1 MVSYTILGYLAPLA
15 LHVSHLNHYT
25 CHQLHINVF
34 FHHIDIST
42 DLLLHNNTRIS
53 CSPAATW
60 ITKSGPAMQV
70 EVSIGVHVV
79 FPLSLG
85 IGRDDRCM
93 GAGVKANKAFI
104 EPQTRLIWGEP
115 GSGIAQIS
123 DEQRPAVMTDDV
135 TIGAHMVFPLSLGM
149 GRENRWEFM
158 CLQTWNGF
166 MEP

>member
-1 MVSYTILGYLAPLA
+1 MYIRQYPLRI
-15 LHVSHLNHYT
+15 T
-25 CHQLHINVF
+25 TRD
-34 FHHIDIST
+34 IDIST

-85 IGRDDRCM
+85 IGSDDRCM
-93 GAGVKANKAFI
+93 GTGVKANK
-104 EPQTRLIWGEP
+104 TL
-115 GSGIAQIS
+115 
-123 DEQRPAVMTDDV
+123 
-135 TIGAHMVFPLSLGM
+135 
-149 GRENRWEFM
+149 
-158 CLQTWNGF
+158 